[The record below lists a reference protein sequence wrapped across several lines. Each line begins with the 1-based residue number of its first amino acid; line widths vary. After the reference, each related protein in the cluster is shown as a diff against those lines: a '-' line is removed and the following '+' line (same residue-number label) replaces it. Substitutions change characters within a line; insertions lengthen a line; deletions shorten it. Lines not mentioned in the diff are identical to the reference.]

1 MFVIIAYSLLNDFSA
16 CWYVMWLS
24 CNHMWMSF
32 GFIGKCAMAHVL
44 SLDNNI
50 TVLLPFME
58 PKGISPLYICS
69 HLLSLSLSLSLFI
82 LSSGH
87 KEHDSKLSKSSISS
101 RYAAVLILQVLQSK
115 LVVWLSCDSHLTY
128 TGSCNLSHDFLT
140 THSRRLLAMSE
151 FFKGE

>member
-1 MFVIIAYSLLNDFSA
+1 
-16 CWYVMWLS
+16 
-24 CNHMWMSF
+24 MSF

-58 PKGISPLYICS
+58 PKGISSLYICF
-69 HLLSLSLSLSLFI
+69 HLSLSLSL

-87 KEHDSKLSKSSISS
+87 KEHDNKLSKSSISS

-115 LVVWLSCDSHLTY
+115 LVV
-128 TGSCNLSHDFLT
+128 
-140 THSRRLLAMSE
+140 
-151 FFKGE
+151 

>member
-1 MFVIIAYSLLNDFSA
+1 
-16 CWYVMWLS
+16 
-24 CNHMWMSF
+24 
-32 GFIGKCAMAHVL
+32 MAHVL

-69 HLLSLSLSLSLFI
+69 HLSLSLSLSL

-115 LVVWLSCDSHLTY
+115 LVV
-128 TGSCNLSHDFLT
+128 
-140 THSRRLLAMSE
+140 
-151 FFKGE
+151 